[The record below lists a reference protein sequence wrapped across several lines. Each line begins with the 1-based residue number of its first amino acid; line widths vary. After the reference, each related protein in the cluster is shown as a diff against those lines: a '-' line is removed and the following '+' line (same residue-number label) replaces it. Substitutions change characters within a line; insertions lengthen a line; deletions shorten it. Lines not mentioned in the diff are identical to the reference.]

1 MTMAN
6 WIFILLGVLFMVAL
20 LSRYMMVQ
28 DRRRHSRRRGGSGES
43 DAEQIEYDRRLGIE
57 RRCVMP
63 IGSQHAVVRSE
74 NGIASQ
80 GSR

>member
-43 DAEQIEYDRRLGIE
+43 DAEQIEIE
-57 RRCVMP
+57 KSVLA
-63 IGSQHAVVRSE
+63 IFSQLYVIFAKTGFSE
-74 NGIASQ
+74 NHW
-80 GSR
+80 